1 VVVVVEDDPGS
12 LELLTLYLE
21 RAGAAVVSAGNGAD
35 GVDLIHRS
43 APAAVVM
50 DIQLPDIDGWELISM
65 LKNDPATAGIPVLV
79 VSVVDERTRGLAL
92 GAAEY
97 LVKPVSREAV
107 QDALIRLG
115 VVAPSQRSADHLSA
129 ERRIAP

>member
-1 VVVVVEDDPGS
+1 MI
-12 LELLTLYLE
+12 
-21 RAGAAVVSAGNGAD
+21 SAGRRRRHGSSI
-35 GVDLIHRS
+35 G
-43 APAAVVM
+43 APAAVVL
-50 DIQLPDIDGWELISM
+50 DIQLPDIDGWELISV
-65 LKNDPATAGIPVLV
+65 LKKDPATAGIPVLV

-115 VVAPSQRSADHLSA
+115 VVVGAGGAAGRTGGGARSGGWTT
-129 ERRIAP
+129 